1 MIQKKVRN
9 LLSVVLALLLC
20 LGSLTPAFAA
30 ENSAQADPD
39 AELSVLDMAN
49 VDTLSGYLYER
60 SQKNYDRLESDP
72 YLLPSVLEGD
82 PNWPGDY
89 QGRALLGIISEAK
102 ANQDRAPQNLEAMM
116 QALPDKLL
124 DGCFFNETLNPDMIN
139 EQLMAGHSWF
149 LRVRI
154 VRMEPGSP
162 CARNYRGF
170 GE

>member
-1 MIQKKVRN
+1 MIKGIEGRSGILRAFAALLMCLLANGIKSYFGKEILHDTKKVRN

-30 ENSAQADPD
+30 KNNVQADPD

-82 PNWPGDY
+82 PNWPG
-89 QGRALLGIISEAK
+89 IIK
-102 ANQDRAPQNLEAMM
+102 
-116 QALPDKLL
+116 
-124 DGCFFNETLNPDMIN
+124 
-139 EQLMAGHSWF
+139 AGHCWES
-149 LRVRI
+149 
-154 VRMEPGSP
+154 S
-162 CARNYRGF
+162 ARQRQTKTAPRRTWKP
-170 GE
+170 

>member
-30 ENSAQADPD
+30 KNNVQADPD

-89 QGRALLGIISEAK
+89 
-102 ANQDRAPQNLEAMM
+102 
-116 QALPDKLL
+116 
-124 DGCFFNETLNPDMIN
+124 
-139 EQLMAGHSWF
+139 
-149 LRVRI
+149 
-154 VRMEPGSP
+154 
-162 CARNYRGF
+162 
-170 GE
+170 

>member
-30 ENSAQADPD
+30 KNNVQADPD

-72 YLLPSVLEGD
+72 LSVAFCS
-82 PNWPGDY
+82 
-89 QGRALLGIISEAK
+89 GRRPPIGRGIIK
-102 ANQDRAPQNLEAMM
+102 
-116 QALPDKLL
+116 
-124 DGCFFNETLNPDMIN
+124 
-139 EQLMAGHSWF
+139 AGHCWNHQ
-149 LRVRI
+149 RGKGKPRP
-154 VRMEPGSP
+154 RPAEPGSHDAGFAGQA
-162 CARNYRGF
+162 ARRLF
-170 GE
+170 L

>member
-30 ENSAQADPD
+30 KNNVQADPD

-72 YLLPSVLEGD
+72 YLLPSVLEAT
-82 PNWPGDY
+82 PI
-89 QGRALLGIISEAK
+89 GRGIIK
-102 ANQDRAPQNLEAMM
+102 
-116 QALPDKLL
+116 
-124 DGCFFNETLNPDMIN
+124 
-139 EQLMAGHSWF
+139 AGHCWES
-149 LRVRI
+149 
-154 VRMEPGSP
+154 S
-162 CARNYRGF
+162 ARQRQTKTAPRRTWKP
-170 GE
+170 